1 MGQYNYT
8 SSQRAKHA
16 KLYKSTEKLAEIK
29 TNQVR
34 KVYILIICFLNTET
48 SIGARSGLPGDVING
63 DVTSDTSSLHRLDDD
78 LETEHDVPND
88 SPLTQESS
96 DYGTIFEQT
105 QKEPSKITEVL
116 TAGSNQL
123 SYCLP
128 ALTN

>member
-1 MGQYNYT
+1 MNQEGKKDIASARWVSTITRPVNGRSTQSYI
-8 SSQRAKHA
+8 KV
-16 KLYKSTEKLAEIK
+16 KSTEKLAEIK

-105 QKEPSKITEVL
+105 QKEPK
-116 TAGSNQL
+116 
-123 SYCLP
+123 
-128 ALTN
+128 